1 MNTNKII
8 YWIATAICCG
18 IMLFSAQ
25 MYFLKYEMVKG
36 FFKSLNYPTYIVYPI
51 AIAKALGI
59 VAILS
64 NKSKWLKE
72 WAYAGFFFDAALAF
86 AAHYQAGQGFSPMPI
101 AVIVSVIVSRIYW
114 KKVWN

>member
-1 MNTNKII
+1 MITNKII
-8 YWIATAICCG
+8 YWIATAVCCG

-36 FFKSLNYPTYIVYPI
+36 FFQSLNYPTYIVYPI
-51 AIAKALGI
+51 AIAKVLGM

-72 WAYAGFFFDAALAF
+72 WAYAGFFFDTALALV
-86 AAHYQAGQGFSPMPI
+86 AHYQANQGISPMPI
-101 AVIVSVIVSRIYW
+101 AVMATVIISRIFW
-114 KKVWN
+114 KKIY